1 MISYSKQYIDKKDI
15 ESVVKA
21 LKSNY
26 LTTGPLVPK
35 FEKKISNK
43 VNSKFAVA
51 VNSATSAL
59 HISCLALGLKKGDL
73 IWTSPNSFV
82 ASANCGLYCG
92 AKVDFIDINLKDYN
106 IDIDLLKKK
115 LANAKLVR
123 QLPKI
128 VIPVHYAGQ
137 SCDMKEIRKLSKKY
151 KFKIIE
157 DASHALGGK
166 YFNDPV
172 GSCKYSDI
180 AVFSFHP
187 VKIITTTEG
196 GAAVTNN
203 AGIYAKLKALRSHG
217 IFRNEE
223 NYSEKE
229 KIRSSFKQKLLG
241 FNYRMTDV
249 QAALGISQMNKLN
262 NFLSKRIKIKKIYD
276 KFLNIENIIIPRT
289 NSFSKSTFHLYA
301 IQIIPNKIK
310 GIFRDNLLKELKK
323 KKINATIHYIP
334 IHYHPYYKKIGFKKN
349 QFKNSEKFY
358 EQAISLP
365 IYPALKIRDIKYVIK
380 IIKDYIKKKN
390 V

>member
-15 ESVVKA
+15 EAVVKA

-35 FEKKISNK
+35 FEKKISDK

-92 AKVDFIDINLKDYN
+92 AKVDFIDINLRDYN

-137 SCDMKEIRKLSKKY
+137 SCDMKEIKKLSKKY

-166 YFNDPV
+166 YLNDPV

-203 AGIYAKLKALRSHG
+203 AGIYTKLKALRSHG

>member
-15 ESVVKA
+15 EAVVKV
-21 LKSNY
+21 LKSDY

-35 FEKKISNK
+35 FEKKISGK
-43 VNSKFAVA
+43 VDSKFAVA

-92 AKVDFIDINLKDYN
+92 AKVDFIDINLVDYN

-115 LANAKLVR
+115 LAKAELDK

-128 VIPVHYAGQ
+128 IIPVHYAGQ
-137 SCDMKEIRKLSKKY
+137 SCDMREIKKLSKKY

-157 DASHALGGK
+157 DASHAFGGK
-166 YFNDPV
+166 YLNDPV
-172 GSCKYSDI
+172 GNCKYSDI

-217 IFRNEE
+217 ISRNEE

-262 NFLSKRIKIKKIYD
+262 NFLSKRIEIKKIYD
-276 KFLNIENIIIPRT
+276 KFLNIENIIIPRI

-301 IQIIPNKIK
+301 IQVKPNKIK

-334 IHYHPYYKKIGFKKN
+334 IHYHPYYKKMGFKKK

-365 IYPALKIRDIKYVIK
+365 IHPALKISEIKYVIK
-380 IIKDYIKKKN
+380 IIKDYIKKKYD
-390 V
+390 